1 MSTPPATPP
10 DRATRRRVALASCIG
25 TAIEF
30 YDFLI
35 YGTAAALV
43 FPKLFFP
50 ALGSTAGLVASFASF
65 GVAFL
70 ARPLGGIVFGHFGDR
85 IGRKRTLTITLLM
98 MGLSTLFVG
107 LLPTAA
113 TIGVAAP
120 ILLVLLRVV
129 QGFAVGGEWA
139 GAVLLATEYS
149 PRAQR
154 GAYAIYPQLGPPI
167 AFTLTSA
174 TFLLTS
180 LTLGDTDARFL
191 SFGWRVP
198 FLLSLVLVVVGLYM
212 RLRIEE
218 TPVFKAAS
226 RIEPVRDRSLPFV
239 SVLREQAREVVVGT
253 LALTAFFTL
262 FYIATAFLTSYG
274 TNTQSGPGLSRVAV
288 LAMGVVSG
296 LFFAAAIVAGGLASD
311 RYGRKRV
318 VLVGNVALVAVGLAL
333 FPIIDIGTTAAFG
346 VGLSLAVVVLGIIWG
361 AVGPLLSEMF
371 AVRHRYTGASAC
383 YNLSAILGGAM
394 APIVAA
400 WLLAAYGSTALGYM
414 IALPGVVSVLSTLL
428 LPETRGRDLVDDP
441 VTVNE
446 SAPSDSRAE
455 ALAD

>member
-1 MSTPPATPP
+1 MTTSTATTPP
-10 DRATRRRVALASCIG
+10 DAPTRRRVALASCLG

-50 ALGSTAGLVASFASF
+50 ALGTTAALVASFATF

-70 ARPLGGIVFGHFGDR
+70 ARPLGGIVFGHYGDR
-85 IGRKRTLTITLLM
+85 IGRKRTLMVTLLM

-120 ILLVLLRVV
+120 ILLVALRVV

-149 PRAQR
+149 PREQR
-154 GAYAIYPQLGPPI
+154 GAYAIFPQLGPPI

-174 TFLLTS
+174 TFLVTS

-191 SFGWRVP
+191 AFGWRIP
-198 FLLSLVLVVVGLYM
+198 FLLSLVLVVVGLYV

-218 TPVFKAAS
+218 TPVYRAAA
-226 RIEPVRDRSLPFV
+226 RIEPVRDRRLPFV
-239 SVLREQAREVVVGT
+239 SVLREQAREVVVGS
-253 LALTAFFTL
+253 LVVTAFFAL

-274 TNTQSGPGLSRVAV
+274 TDTVHGPGLPRTAV
-288 LAMGVVSG
+288 LGMGVVSG
-296 LFFAAAIVAGGLASD
+296 VFFAAAIVAGGVASD
-311 RYGRKRV
+311 RVGRKRV

-333 FPIIDIGTTAAFG
+333 FPIIDVGTTWSFG
-346 VGLSLAVVVLGIIWG
+346 VGLCLAVVVLGVIWG

-371 AVRHRYTGASAC
+371 TVRHRYTGASAC
-383 YNLSAILGGAM
+383 YNVAAILGGAM

-400 WLLAAYGSTALGYM
+400 WLLADHGSTALGWM
-414 IALPGVVSVLSTLL
+414 IAVPGVVSVLATLL
-428 LPETRGRDLVDDP
+428 LSETRGRDLVADP
-441 VTVNE
+441 VATSPDARV
-446 SAPSDSRAE
+446 E

>member
-1 MSTPPATPP
+1 MSSAPATTPP

-50 ALGSTAGLVASFASF
+50 ALGATAGLVASFASF

-70 ARPLGGIVFGHFGDR
+70 ARPLGGMVFGHYGDR

-98 MGLSTLFVG
+98 MGISTLLVG

-120 ILLVLLRVV
+120 ILLVALRVV

-174 TFLLTS
+174 TFLITS
-180 LTLGDTDARFL
+180 LTLGDTDARFV
-191 SFGWRVP
+191 SIGWRVP
-198 FLLSLVLVVVGLYM
+198 FLLSLVLVVIGLYM
-212 RLRIEE
+212 RLRIDE
-218 TPVFKAAS
+218 TPVFRAAS

-239 SVLREQAREVVVGT
+239 SVLREQAREVAVGT
-253 LALTAFFTL
+253 LVLVAFFAL
-262 FYIATAFLTSYG
+262 FYVATAFLTSYG
-274 TNTQSGPGLSRVAV
+274 TNTQVGPGLSRTDV

-296 LFFAAAIVAGGLASD
+296 AFFAAAIVAGGVSSD

-318 VLVGNVALVAVGLAL
+318 VLWANLALVAVGMVL
-333 FPIIDIGTTAAFG
+333 FPIIDIGTVWSFG
-346 VGLSLAVVVLGIIWG
+346 LGLSVAVVVLGVIWG

-394 APIVAA
+394 APIVAS
-400 WLLAAYGSTALGYM
+400 WLLADYGSTALGYM
-414 IALPGVVSVLSTLL
+414 IAIPGVVSVAFAFLLS
-428 LPETRGRDLVDDP
+428 ETRGRDDLVADP
-441 VTVNE
+441 
-446 SAPSDSRAE
+446 APSADVPAE
-455 ALAD
+455 ALTH